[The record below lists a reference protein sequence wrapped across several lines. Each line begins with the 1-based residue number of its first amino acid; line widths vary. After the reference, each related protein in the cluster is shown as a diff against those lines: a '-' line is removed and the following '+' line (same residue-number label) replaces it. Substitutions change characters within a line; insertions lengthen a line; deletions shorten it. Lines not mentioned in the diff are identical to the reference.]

1 MNYLAPDIQNILFK
15 AARQRPASFLF
26 TGGDERSKTLA
37 AETLAAHYDLYLF
50 PIKLA
55 PLLTAA
61 EAEAGL
67 QKVFNRADKGGDLLY
82 FQLPH
87 PFPGNP
93 QTRGAMAFF
102 LGLVSRFPGVVI
114 LSLNEDDGAVA
125 EGFRTVVHFP
135 AREACDKRL

>member
-1 MNYLAPDIQNILFK
+1 MNSLAPDIQNVLFR

-87 PFPGNP
+87 PFSGDP
-93 QTRGAMAFF
+93 QTEGAMAFF
-102 LGLVSRFPGVVI
+102 LNLVSRCNGVVI
-114 LSLNEDDGAVA
+114 LSLGEDGGAVP
-125 EGFRTVVHFP
+125 EGFRTVIHFP
-135 AREACDKRL
+135 APGACDRQP